1 MKRSFIFLL
10 VAIVLG
16 LTSITAFLV
25 YSFAAPSVLRIAV
38 GPVGSEDTKAVVT
51 ILQTFAREKHPIRLR
66 LVPSDGPTGSAELL
80 KVGKADLA
88 VVRSDGNVP
97 PNAATV
103 AILHRDALLIMA
115 PEGRGIRSVA
125 DLAGRKIGIVRGF
138 NLNSKLLDLILQHN
152 GVDPAKTTK
161 VSVRPGEVRS
171 AIADGSIDV
180 LLSVG
185 PPSGSVVSQLHSD
198 MFSAAGLPP
207 VIVKLADAEA
217 IAQRNPTFE
226 VTTVLR
232 GTFGG
237 SPPRPSES
245 VETIGVTHRIV
256 ADRGLKEAVVADLA
270 KSLFDVRQ
278 TVAAEVPNFARIEA
292 PNTEVLG
299 PMVVH
304 PGASS
309 YFEGEQ
315 KTFIEQYGEW
325 IYIGIMGF
333 SLLGSLGAALLS
345 RQFSHRRPAGTSEI
359 DKMLLLLRRARAA
372 ATLADLDKVQQD
384 ADEAFGRTVERAA
397 DSDIDDA
404 VLSAFT
410 IALGEVRTAI
420 DDRRRMLSHELM
432 GLAG

>member
-51 ILQTFAREKHPIRLR
+51 MLQTFAREKHPIRLR

-226 VTTVLR
+226 VTAVLR

-325 IYIGIMGF
+325 IYIGIMAF